1 MKIALQSVI
10 LDTPPPIYFFYCV
23 IIKFFV
29 FFSVSSVSSVATLYE
44 KSIKNRIHRIHWIQ
58 RWVKWLN
65 IKNLIYDVVEVIW
78 GGVWGGYKKVYRRQC
93 NRCIHTKKRNKITIK
108 MEVFV

>member
-10 LDTPPPIYFFYCV
+10 LDTPPLIYFFYCV

-29 FFSVSSVSSVATLYE
+29 FFSVSSVSSVAMLYE

-65 IKNLIYDVVEVIW
+65 IKNSLHDVVEVIW
-78 GGVWGGYKKVYRRQC
+78 GGGLGGAIRRY
-93 NRCIHTKKRNKITIK
+93 IGDSVTDVSTLKSGIK
-108 MEVFV
+108 QP